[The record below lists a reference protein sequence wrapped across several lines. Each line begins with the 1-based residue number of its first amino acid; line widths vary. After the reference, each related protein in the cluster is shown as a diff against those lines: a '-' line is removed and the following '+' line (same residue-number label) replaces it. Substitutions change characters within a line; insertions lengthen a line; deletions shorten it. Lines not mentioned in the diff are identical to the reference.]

1 LSYVEPTENQ
11 LPVPAAVKAA
21 TAAVAATVV
30 AAITSARV
38 AAPVPTSYVA
48 VTAPVPIAAVSIAT
62 AVAISATVAVIPIVV
77 VATIEAPS
85 VVPVIPR
92 AGANKHAAYKVARTI
107 KAVGS
112 AVIGIVVVVS
122 IFADRSRPVSVI
134 TPVCRTY
141 SYAYRN
147 LCWRSSSN
155 KKQNS

>member
-1 LSYVEPTENQ
+1 VES
-11 LPVPAAVKAA
+11 A

-38 AAPVPTSYVA
+38 AAPVPTSCVA

-62 AVAISATVAVIPIVV
+62 AVAISVTIAISATVAVIPIVV

-122 IFADRSRPVSVI
+122 IFADRSRPVSVV

-147 LCWRSSSN
+147 LSRRSDCN

>member
-1 LSYVEPTENQ
+1 M
-11 LPVPAAVKAA
+11 K
-21 TAAVAATVV
+21 VAATVV

-48 VTAPVPIAAVSIAT
+48 VTAPVPIAAVSIAI
-62 AVAISATVAVIPIVV
+62 AVAISATIAISATVAVIPIVI
-77 VATIEAPS
+77 VATIEAPP

-107 KAVGS
+107 KAVRS

-122 IFADRSRPVSVI
+122 IFADRSRSVSVIVSVI

-141 SYAYRN
+141 SNAYRN
-147 LCWRSSSN
+147 LSRRSGCN